1 MDGRHILNMSLQLS
15 FETKGS
21 TYPRE
26 TRPVYCRGTNQ
37 ISKRSHRLRTMN
49 TVYHPRHFSISII
62 FLVLLFS
69 NILNEASAQTNRF
82 AMDSYSLEYPLN
94 WTYKTQPAPDGSL
107 LHMFMGP
114 QVAGAMAYCH
124 ATQQPLL
131 PTLSPRASKM
141 NEKQRAEFFSTADQ
155 DLLFSL
161 YSNLPSAQGFRLVYS
176 GPVALGKVVP
186 AFSADFFFR
195 VPQGFVYRVRSHYTF
210 WRTAQLSIWC
220 QSVSKSESASDNSF
234 QANLTNFQRLIASIR
249 IKE

>member
-1 MDGRHILNMSLQLS
+1 MKSFLHIRQVVVTTWLLVFLAIGTLNIA
-15 FETKGS
+15 G
-21 TYPRE
+21 
-26 TRPVYCRGTNQ
+26 
-37 ISKRSHRLRTMN
+37 
-49 TVYHPRHFSISII
+49 
-62 FLVLLFS
+62 
-69 NILNEASAQTNRF
+69 AQTTRF
-82 AMDSYSLEYPLN
+82 AIDSYSLDYPSN
-94 WTYKTQPAPDGSL
+94 WTYQTQPAPDGSQ

-114 QVAGAMAYCH
+114 QVAGTMAYCH

-161 YSNLPSAQGFRLVYS
+161 YSNLPSAQGFRLVHS
-176 GPVALGKVVP
+176 GPASLGRVLP

-210 WRTAQLSIWC
+210 WRTAQLSVWC
-220 QSVSKSESASDNSF
+220 QTVSKSESASDNSF
-234 QANLTNFQRLIASIR
+234 QTNLATFQSVVASVK